1 MESTTDRRKIRSR
14 QYLTQALLDLMQEK
28 DFEQITIHDLVSRAC
43 VSRSTFYF
51 QFEDKYDFLNAIID
65 EVLSD
70 LRRETKVDSAKAQEI
85 EWKSRKYY
93 EKHFDYIYRNAHFF
107 QTMLGKHGTPQFRK
121 KLEESAYLTYH
132 NLFMEYSLNEQSEP
146 MDYFIQ
152 YIISAHIGVT
162 VKWIDAGLQEP
173 PAFMAD
179 LLTRITFQGLFH
191 GLGLD
196 SYIQLPQ

>member
-1 MESTTDRRKIRSR
+1 M
-14 QYLTQALLDLMQEK
+14 TQALLDLMQEK

-70 LRRETKVDSAKAQEI
+70 LRRETKVDGTKAREI
-85 EWKSRKYY
+85 ERKSRKYY
-93 EKHFDYIYRNAHFF
+93 EKHFNYIYRNAYFF
-107 QTMLGKHGTPQFRK
+107 KTMLGRHGTPLFQK
-121 KLEESAYLTYH
+121 KLEKSAYLTYH
-132 NLFMEYSLNEQSEP
+132 ELFTEHPMNQQTGQ

-173 PAFMAD
+173 PQFMAE